1 MADKLLIVFM
11 GVCFDSIGV
20 VFFTVTIPDLF
31 LLKLVLKHYI
41 NYHECSPTLNVY
53 LLIGVCNDHYY
64 NEADY
69 FAGTFISSYLGID
82 SLSIYWDSLSLI
94 SILSL
99 WRSIALSVH
108 FCW

>member
-1 MADKLLIVFM
+1 MAERVFIQVM
-11 GVCFDSIGV
+11 IIMDLVCFV
-20 VFFTVTIPDLF
+20 TTVTI
-31 LLKLVLKHYI
+31 LKLILVLKHYI

-94 SILSL
+94 SILSPL
-99 WRSIALSVH
+99 IIVMFISGFSAS
-108 FCW
+108 